1 MTDVEARGASTRD
14 GRAASRSTTVDPRG
28 RDRAVHRARVRRL
41 CVEGVAARA
50 GVSKATIYR
59 RYPGKAELVIAA
71 AEVLGRSAK
80 GPTPDTGSLRDD
92 LRALGLGYRRLL
104 EDSDAG
110 RAIPAMIVARH
121 RDPELAEAHRGV
133 HRRRGGPRPPR
144 SSAGGVD
151 RGEIRA
157 DADVELV
164 VDLVA
169 GPLFYRIL
177 INGDAPVDR
186 PTSTALVDAVA
197 AARRPD
203 SPRAF
208 SA

>member
-1 MTDVEARGASTRD
+1 VTDAELARRPGRPRSLEVDTSILEAATELFIELGYD
-14 GRAASRSTTVDPRG
+14 G
-28 RDRAVHRARVRRL
+28 L

-59 RYPGKAELVIAA
+59 RYPSKADLLIAA
-71 AEVLGRSAK
+71 AAELGRSAK
-80 GPTPDTGSLRDD
+80 GPIPDTGSLRED

-121 RDPELAEAHRGV
+121 RDPELADAHAAFIAERRAEAADIVRRGV
-133 HRRRGGPRPPR
+133 
-144 SSAGGVD
+144 A

-164 VDLVA
+164 IDLVA
-169 GPLFYRIL
+169 GPLFYKIL
-177 INGDAPVDR
+177 INGTALEDDYVDR
-186 PTSTALVDAVA
+186 LVDSVLL
-197 AARRPD
+197 
-203 SPRAF
+203 AF
-208 SA
+208 SS